1 MINRVRENGST
12 DEIPFLEMCLSEKP
26 TFQQKR
32 DGVLR
37 GGRDLRTSS
46 RDIQNVERE
55 HEVVVRRLPS
65 FQKKKI
71 SSMHFFGF
79 FKF

>member
-1 MINRVRENGST
+1 MAIVEESYCDQPGRENGSI

-37 GGRDLRTSS
+37 GGRDLRTS
-46 RDIQNVERE
+46 N
-55 HEVVVRRLPS
+55 
-65 FQKKKI
+65 KKN
-71 SSMHFFGF
+71 G
-79 FKF
+79 